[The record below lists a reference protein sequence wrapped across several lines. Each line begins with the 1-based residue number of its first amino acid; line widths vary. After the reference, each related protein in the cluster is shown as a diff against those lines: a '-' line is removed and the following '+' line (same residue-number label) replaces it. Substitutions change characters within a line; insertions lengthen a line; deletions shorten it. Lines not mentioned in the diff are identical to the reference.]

1 MHQIVTNEL
10 TFIRQNTIYIYTH
23 THTTNVSPILFIS
36 TKTINRY
43 SQHEGRHD
51 EHTYC
56 LLDLKFQNETYMIHI
71 FICIFLDIKIFWCQ
85 TWIKIFLL
93 VFTQFVVCIEIST
106 MLPQCIKKKHYS
118 SCKSLIFFF
127 FFLEGCKTLVKSIY
141 YL

>member
-1 MHQIVTNEL
+1 MLFCVCGICEHLFVKIYSYKWINFYKTKHY
-10 TFIRQNTIYIYTH
+10 IYIYTH

-85 TWIKIFLL
+85 TWIKIFLF

-106 MLPQCIKKKHYS
+106 MLPQCIKKK
-118 SCKSLIFFF
+118 
-127 FFLEGCKTLVKSIY
+127 TLFIM
-141 YL
+141 